1 MGFPVDIKLPSSAR
15 YYKFIE
21 TSKRFNSNY
30 DITWSFEYKLPNS
43 NIPDSS
49 NYQLGFSTFIT
60 NLSAPLSSLPGQYLG
75 DQDPSL
81 SLSAVSLLTE
91 GAAPTDLTTESGNII
106 LVQGG
111 SLSGEIVKIAFDST
125 GMYALSARDERTG
138 VGPHL
143 INRESLVVRDVSH
156 NVRANSPLSTISNV
170 FSSIPT
176 DNFRTLRFRYVNLG
190 QKIHID
196 FKDSDTTQFTL
207 LTTIN
212 IEPRLENFN
221 NLNNM
226 YCGFSLSTPVSTLD
240 TGLSAKDFFLRNFNV
255 EGFIGDEVLTET
267 VMTPPLSVNPNTPY
281 TTVTNITAA

>member
-1 MGFPVDIKLPSSAR
+1 MGFPVDIKLPSNAR

-43 NIPDSS
+43 NIPDSD

-60 NLSAPLSSLPGQYLG
+60 NLSAPLSSLPGQFLG
-75 DQDPSL
+75 DQDSAISL
-81 SLSAVSLLTE
+81 SGVSLLTE
-91 GAAPTDLTTESGNII
+91 TPASLLTEGGNTI

-125 GMYALSARDERTG
+125 GMYALSGRDERPG

-143 INRESLVVRDVSH
+143 INRESLVVRDVLH

-176 DNFRTLRFRYVNLG
+176 DTFRTLRFRYVNLG

-196 FKDSDTTQFTL
+196 FRDSNTTQFTL

-212 IEPRLENFN
+212 IEPRLEAFD

-255 EGFIGDEVLTET
+255 EGFVGDEILTET
-267 VMTPPLSVNPNTPY
+267 VITPPLSVNPNTPY

>member
-1 MGFPVDIKLPSSAR
+1 M
-15 YYKFIE
+15 
-21 TSKRFNSNY
+21 
-30 DITWSFEYKLPNS
+30 
-43 NIPDSS
+43 
-49 NYQLGFSTFIT
+49 
-60 NLSAPLSSLPGQYLG
+60 
-75 DQDPSL
+75 
-81 SLSAVSLLTE
+81 
-91 GAAPTDLTTESGNII
+91 
-106 LVQGG
+106 VQGG

-125 GMYALSARDERTG
+125 GMYALSGRDERPG

-143 INRESLVVRDVSH
+143 INRESLVVRDVLR
-156 NVRANSPLSTISNV
+156 NVRANSPLSTISNI

-176 DNFRTLRFRYVNLG
+176 DTFRTLRFRYVNLG

-196 FKDSDTTQFTL
+196 FRDSNTTQFTL

-212 IEPRLENFN
+212 IEPRLEAFD

-255 EGFIGDEVLTET
+255 EGFVGDEILTET
-267 VMTPPLSVNPNTPY
+267 VITPPLSVNPNTPY